1 MVSGRLSG
9 HASDRAATKGGRLGR
24 RCHAIV
30 GPVTESAVPITMA
43 SPAERV
49 FPTLKPARVPLNAIA
64 SIYRVFAQ

>member
-9 HASDRAATKGGRLGR
+9 YAPDRAATEGVRPGR

-49 FPTLKPARVPLNAIA
+49 FPTLKPARVSLNAIA
-64 SIYRVFAQ
+64 SIYPVFAK